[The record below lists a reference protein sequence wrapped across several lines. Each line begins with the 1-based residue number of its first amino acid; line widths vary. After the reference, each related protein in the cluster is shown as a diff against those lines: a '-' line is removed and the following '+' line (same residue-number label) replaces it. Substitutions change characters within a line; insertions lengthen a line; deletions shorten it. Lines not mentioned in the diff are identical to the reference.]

1 MKYPKLWNGAS
12 AVGESLVR
20 ALQRNGCK
28 HLSAETADGVR
39 ANTQGRFSEVKQGG
53 EYRYFVYDIEAGRSP
68 VLRGSWDYR
77 TPFRVLSRHGEGEGE
92 GDGEGEEVVEWEP
105 VTFAAARRVW
115 ISIRTK
121 DMPLE
126 HRKLIHAKRGRCSK
140 ESWRTWAMELPDFD
154 TFVDAAPGQ
163 EIGVSAMQGE
173 FSAESPWVMWAP
185 WAQGRYFSLYPQA
198 ATTVLWS
205 LSDVRVTSPGQ
216 FAHFSIHRA
225 GPSTLYAFSVA
236 LDRDPIHAHKW
247 AAPPL
252 MLSQDNGVTWAELAP
267 NWPGFAD
274 GPTDPRP
281 SYGCQVN
288 SAPGEPGTLVA
299 IIYYNLWMNHSTAGP
314 VGEGAAVWLV
324 TPDGVQE
331 KVKHTTIMSH
341 FNADWLPGDRAPIV
355 WDGKPVRMAD
365 SVWMLLRVR
374 RQDLKGKIFKFSL
387 TGELLAVFGETPV
400 GSPYLGYPSATHDG
414 KFMCPMYFAGDAEVA
429 AGIYLYVFEKDDPDA
444 PDEDGQWVRRARIK
458 RLDSYDPTDPPIASY
473 LPPWFKTY
481 LPYCT
486 QVVYANNAAG
496 FPAPTYPAAPE
507 LGKQP

>member
-28 HLSAETADGVR
+28 HLSAQTADGVR

-53 EYRYFVYDIEAGRSP
+53 EYRYFVYDIEVGRSP

-77 TPFRVLSRHGEGEGE
+77 TPFRVLSRHREDDVAQDWRMDTLTAGG
-92 GDGEGEEVVEWEP
+92 
-105 VTFAAARRVW
+105 RVFGM
-115 ISIRTK
+115 IDTTGNRELQTAIF
-121 DMPLE
+121 
-126 HRKLIHAKRGRCSK
+126 AKRGRCSK
-140 ESWRTWAMELPDFD
+140 TRYFLAGSNGFVE
-154 TFVDAAPGQ
+154 FVDGAAVGS
-163 EIGVSAMQGE
+163 EAHFGVAQLVDTKITPLFYGWLW
-173 FSAESPWVMWAP
+173 SAEAVYTQLLPEVKS
-185 WAQGRYFSLYPQA
+185 
-198 ATTVLWS
+198 TVLWAV
-205 LSDVRVTSPGQ
+205 SDIHATSVGQ
-216 FAHFSIHRA
+216 LGHFSIHRA
-225 GPSTLYAFSVA
+225 GPDTLYAFSVA
-236 LDRDPIHAHKW
+236 LAPAEHAHEW

-252 MLSQDNGVTWAELAP
+252 MLSQDNGVTWAALAP

-274 GPTDPRP
+274 GPADPY
-281 SYGCQVN
+281 STLGCQVN

-299 IIYYNLWMNHSTAGP
+299 IIYHNLWMGHSIAGP
-314 VGEGAAVWLV
+314 LGEGAAVWLV

-331 KVKHTTIMSH
+331 KVGHTTIMSH

-473 LPPWFKTY
+473 LSPWFKTY